1 MAISKRVISVIMT
14 VAMLLTV
21 VQIGVSAIDVSS
33 GESVE
38 STQVMVDDGT
48 GKIISPTV
56 TVTASPVVR
65 VASATGALTPG
76 TTIVSATP
84 SGIPYI
90 TGNYTKEAYA
100 GETPTN
106 AMITFKSDLSLAN
119 NKNVTITCVNNSTVT
134 FTVTNPDNNTWIW
147 TITGGTAQAGTYLD
161 FEIGYSYTYTDKL
174 TQKSITKSYKA
185 YASSYVEGIAQPAG
199 VYFNNYRTKPTFHS
213 GTYGDMVYRIL
224 GIGTY
229 GSYYDDGTAGAGDS
243 YKKDASVWAHGYYD
257 FINVDSISAPS
268 SNGPGSVVG
277 WGTNAAN
284 AQGYG
289 LVLWGKDNGDG
300 NKYGNTGLD
309 PQRPVST
316 TYIDSS
322 TGTALNNANINLR
335 YTVFDEARGYS
346 SGEYFRALTSSAV
359 LPGEVAWDSSY
370 SSDYTA
376 TTQLGFGA
384 INEVVI
390 LNEGKYPESEFRLT
404 NYALSVPFNGTTYK
418 DAMTTLTDGTKYVA
432 YTFITKLTTNY
443 TTGRDMWNH
452 SAVDLRFYMYNKADI
467 KSLVNEML
475 TENPPVSP
483 TGPETGINPQESYYS
498 SGWTAYKT
506 ALTNAQRVI
515 AKPNV
520 MQADIDAAKTAL
532 DEAKAN
538 LVVATADYTAV
549 NLALSTAAGLDP
561 SLYTPDSWA
570 RVTAARTAVKEN
582 YTVFYQPAVDKMATD
597 LNAAIDALVEADAD
611 YTNVDAAIEAA
622 NAIDRSV
629 YSDATLKTLD
639 DAVANASTV
648 ENRSKKISQQAFVDA
663 LAEAI
668 YDAIDALQYKL
679 ADYTAVNNAIA
690 RYEALDQ
697 NLYTTASWSRVQAN
711 REAIVMN
718 LNITMQAE
726 VDEMAANLNSA
737 IDKLVKKPADYTAV
751 DAKIDE
757 ALLLDE
763 SNYTPA
769 SWQKLMNAIDS
780 VVYDLTIDQQST
792 VDGYAAAITSA

>member
-1 MAISKRVISVIMT
+1 MALSKRVISVIMT
-14 VAMLLTV
+14 IAMLLTV
-21 VQIGVSAIDVSS
+21 VQIGVYAVDVSD
-33 GESVE
+33 GENAE

-48 GKIISPTV
+48 GKLISPTV
-56 TVTASPVVR
+56 TVTATSVVR
-65 VASATGALTPG
+65 VASATGAMTPG

-84 SGIPYI
+84 SGVPYI
-90 TGNYTKEAYA
+90 TGDYTKEAYA

-174 TQKSITKSYKA
+174 TGKSVTKSYKA
-185 YASSYVEGIAQPAG
+185 YASSYVENIIQPAG
-199 VYFNNYRTKPTFHS
+199 VYNNHYRTKSTWHS
-213 GTYGDMVYRIL
+213 GEELDMVYRIL

-229 GSYYDDGTAGAGDS
+229 GSFYDDGTAGNGDTL
-243 YKKDASVWAHGYYD
+243 KDDATCWAHGYYD
-257 FINVDSISAPS
+257 FVNASAS
-268 SNGPGSVVG
+268 G
-277 WGTNAAN
+277 WGVNAAN

-289 LVLWGKDNGDG
+289 LLLWAKDNGDG

-322 TGTALNNANINLR
+322 AGTALNGSNINLR
-335 YTVFDEARGYS
+335 YALFDEKRTWKS
-346 SGEYFRALTSSAV
+346 SEYIRTLANTTAV
-359 LPGEVAWDSSY
+359 LPGEVTWDSGY
-370 SSDYTA
+370 SGDIYA
-376 TTQLGFGA
+376 GNQLGFA
-384 INEVVI
+384 AMNTEVVI
-390 LNEGKYPESEFRLT
+390 LNNGSYPASDYRLT
-404 NYALSVPFNGTTYK
+404 NYGISVPFNGTTYK
-418 DAMTTLTDGTKYVA
+418 DSMTTLSDGTKYIS
-432 YTFITKLTTNY
+432 YTFITQLYSKY
-443 TTGRDMWNH
+443 DASDRMISGH
-452 SAVDLRFYMYNKADI
+452 SSVNLRFYMYNKADL
-467 KSLVNEML
+467 KGLVNEML

-483 TGPETGINPQESYYS
+483 TGTETGINPQESFYS
-498 SGWTAYKT
+498 AGWTEYKT
-506 ALTNAQRVI
+506 ALTNAQRII

-520 MQADIDAAKTAL
+520 MQADIDAAVTAL
-532 DEAKAN
+532 EAAKAN
-538 LVVATADYTAV
+538 LVVATADYTSV
-549 NLALSTAAGLDP
+549 NLALATVSNLDP
-561 SLYTPDSWA
+561 SMYTTDSWA
-570 RVTAARTAVKEN
+570 KVTAARNAVKEN
-582 YTVFYQPAVDKMATD
+582 YTVFYQSAVDKMATD

-622 NAIDRSV
+622 NAIDRTV

-668 YDAIDALQYKL
+668 YDAIDALEYKL
-679 ADYTAVNNAIA
+679 ADYTAVNAAIA

-718 LNITMQAE
+718 LNITMQSE
-726 VDEMAANLNSA
+726 VD
-737 IDKLVKKPADYTAV
+737 
-751 DAKIDE
+751 
-757 ALLLDE
+757 
-763 SNYTPA
+763 
-769 SWQKLMNAIDS
+769 
-780 VVYDLTIDQQST
+780 
-792 VDGYAAAITSA
+792 